1 VAAPPLRL
9 LHVDT
14 AMEHRGGQRQLLLL
28 ALGLAARGHAQAV
41 CCPVTSPLWAA
52 LRGHDARPIPLGA
65 PLLPGVIHLI
75 PSYEG
80 NHPGGAALCWKLRQ
94 AYPDAVPI
102 AHTPHTHDHW
112 VAAGARPVVHR
123 RVDFVPSSNPFTRL
137 KWSRVARCVCVSEA
151 VSEVMIRWGLPADLV
166 TVVFDGVSPLVADE
180 PKKPPLDTFWAF
192 DDEEPPP
199 ATPPMDLGDG
209 PLVLAVGALV
219 AHKDHETLIRAAQGL
234 DAQVCI
240 AGEGPLRPQLERRGV
255 RLLGQRPDVAALL
268 ARATVFVHPSRE
280 EGMGQAVI
288 EAMLAGVPVVATRAG
303 GVPEVV
309 GEHGLL
315 VPPGD
320 PDALRAAI
328 RRALAGDHPDVEAA
342 RAWASRRFSVEAMV
356 AGTEAAYRGARGP
369 GPR

>member
-1 VAAPPLRL
+1 MAAPPLRL
-9 LHVDT
+9 IHVDT

-41 CCPVTSPLWAA
+41 CCPVTSPLWSA
-52 LRGHDARPIPLGA
+52 LRGFDAPPTPLGA

-75 PSYEG
+75 PSHEG
-80 NHPGGAALCWKLRQ
+80 NHPGGAPLCWRLRR

-112 VAAGARPVVHR
+112 VASGARPVVHR
-123 RVDFVPSSNPFTRL
+123 RVDFVPSADPFTRL
-137 KWSRVARCVCVSEA
+137 KWSRAARCVCVSDA
-151 VSEVMIRWGLPADLV
+151 VAKVMIRWGLPADRV
-166 TVVFDGVSPLVADE
+166 TVVFDGVSPLCAAEPVEASGASDE
-180 PKKPPLDTFWAF
+180 DASPTSAPPLA
-192 DDEEPPP
+192 
-199 ATPPMDLGDG
+199 LGEG

-240 AGEGPLRPQLERRGV
+240 AGEGPLRPQLEGRGV

-288 EAMLAGVPVVATRAG
+288 EAMLAGVPVVATAAG

-309 GEHGLL
+309 AEHGLL

-320 PDALRAAI
+320 PAALRAAI
-328 RRALAGDHPDVEAA
+328 QRALAGDHPDVEAA
-342 RAWASRRFSVEAMV
+342 RAWAARRFSVEAMV
-356 AGTEAAYRGARGP
+356 EGTEAAYRDACGPVAR
-369 GPR
+369 